1 MLSYHWFI
9 FNLIGVNMKL
19 PIFSDSDGRTI
30 IGYAEGERSA
40 GIAIRRLLSI
50 PIGFSL
56 KVWRRRDNMRD
67 LLDLPDGFVYS
78 IYKTY

>member
-1 MLSYHWFI
+1 
-9 FNLIGVNMKL
+9 MKL